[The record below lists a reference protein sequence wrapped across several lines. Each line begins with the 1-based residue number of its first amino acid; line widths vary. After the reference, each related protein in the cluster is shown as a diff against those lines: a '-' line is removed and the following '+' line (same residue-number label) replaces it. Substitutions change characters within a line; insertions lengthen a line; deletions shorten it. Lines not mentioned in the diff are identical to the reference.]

1 MAQKKAIR
9 VKFAL
14 AEEVAN
20 NTRKAAQL
28 VKELQSIENDIDIA
42 KKTIENAKIKSKEG
56 ESFHNDAVKLG
67 YKIASAMED
76 IGIDPRS
83 NQLYNSYWETIN
95 SVQDKA
101 IRIAT
106 KIKQL

>member
-1 MAQKKAIR
+1 MQKKVIK
-9 VKFAL
+9 VQFAL
-14 AEEVAN
+14 SDQVAD

-28 VKELQSIENDIDIA
+28 VKELQAIENEIDQVKKSIEIA
-42 KKTIENAKIKSKEG
+42 KSKAKEG
-56 ESFHNDAVKLG
+56 ESFHGEAVKLG

-76 IGIDPRS
+76 LGIEPRS
-83 NQLYNSYWETIN
+83 NQLYNSYWEIIN

-101 IRIAT
+101 IRIAS